1 MRSASLFLRCILG
14 LLTGVALLPAVAQAE
29 ASTKIN
35 PAIVGAWQYPGHT
48 VWITIRPDG
57 KAFQCRVDQDGF
69 TVYRANGKV
78 VSGSDGDS
86 VIWDALWG
94 KDKITARPPGA
105 IVLQG
110 KHGTFHYI
118 TALDGE
124 AAVCRQNEDGQ

>member
-1 MRSASLFLRCILG
+1 MLRRCVLVLLLG
-14 LLTGVALLPAVAQAE
+14 LALPLIATAAE
-29 ASTKIN
+29 SSAKVN
-35 PAIVGAWQYPGHT
+35 PALVGTWQYPGHT

-69 TVYRANGKV
+69 TVYRATGKV
-78 VSGSDGDS
+78 VSGSDGDR

-110 KHGTFHYI
+110 KHGMFHYI
-118 TALDGE
+118 TALDSE
-124 AAVCRQNEDGQ
+124 AVVCRENEAGQ